1 MTRAELRASL
11 AFASLYALRM
21 FGLFLIL
28 PVFAVHASGM
38 PGGADPIL
46 VGLVLGIYSL
56 TQGVL
61 QLPFGMASD
70 RFGRKPVIIFG
81 LLLFALGSA
90 VAALADDIGMTLLG
104 RAVQGAGAISAAL
117 TASIA
122 DHTRDS
128 QRTKAM
134 AMVGASIGLTF
145 ALSLV
150 LGPLLYAGIGM
161 SGLFAVTGVL
171 ALAGI
176 AVVVFAVPPRPPA
189 ALADAV
195 GATVASGARGE
206 APAAAPAARTTLRAV
221 LRNGDLMRLNVGIF
235 ALHLVQMAM
244 FVVLPAWLIER
255 AGLPLS
261 DHWTV
266 YLPVVLASFAVM
278 TPALGWG
285 ERAGRVRT
293 VFLLAV
299 ALVLVVQL
307 GFALQPLGLLV
318 FAVLLLVFF
327 SGFNVLEALIP
338 SLVSRFAPADARG
351 TALGV
356 YNTVQALGL
365 FAGGA
370 VGGWASRAFGPA
382 SVFLACAAVM
392 AVWLAVAAGAR
403 RWPPA
408 SAGRGRRGR

>member
-38 PGGADPIL
+38 PGGADPIQ

-70 RFGRKPVIIFG
+70 RLGRKPVIIFG

-90 VAALADDIGMTLLG
+90 VAALADDIGTTLLG

-176 AVVVFAVPPRPPA
+176 AVVVFAVPPPTPA
-189 ALADAV
+189 ALANAA
-195 GATVASGARGE
+195 GAAGASVASVAHGE
-206 APAAAPAARTTLRAV
+206 APAARTTLSEV

-261 DHWTV
+261 DHWMV

-285 ERAGRVRT
+285 ERTGRVRT
-293 VFLLAV
+293 VFLV
-299 ALVLVVQL
+299 AMVLVLAVQL
-307 GFALQPLGLLV
+307 GYALQPLGLLV

-327 SGFNVLEALIP
+327 AGFNVLEALIP

-408 SAGRGRRGR
+408 SAGRGRRGH